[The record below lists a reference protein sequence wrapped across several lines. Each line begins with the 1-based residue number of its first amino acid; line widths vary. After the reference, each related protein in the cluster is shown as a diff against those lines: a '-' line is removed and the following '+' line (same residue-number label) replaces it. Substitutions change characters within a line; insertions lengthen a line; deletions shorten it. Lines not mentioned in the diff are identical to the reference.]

1 MSCWWNI
8 GRFVA
13 IESNLYEVI
22 IGVNRS
28 FVALKV
34 ATTTESISVTIV
46 SILVDHAPAASVR
59 LSSDVGPFAA
69 IEPTIRPSQ
78 EVAHLGEKIERCWK
92 SIIVGGSQIVPGW

>member
-28 FVALKV
+28 FVALNV
-34 ATTTESISVTIV
+34 ASTTESISVTNV
-46 SILVDHAPAASVR
+46 YILVDHAPAASARV
-59 LSSDVGPFAA
+59 SSNVGPFAA
-69 IEPTIRPSQ
+69 IEPTICPSQ
-78 EVAHLGEKIERCWK
+78 EEADLEKKIERCWK
-92 SIIVGGSQIVPGW
+92 CILVGGSRIVPGW